1 MEGVD
6 SGLGELCLL
15 AIQPSGSGAGLFYRA
30 SLNGLVSALW
40 RLTRVLCLPSPFPVR
55 HAIG

>member
-15 AIQPSGSGAGLFYRA
+15 AIQPSGSGAGFLSRA
-30 SLNGLVSALW
+30 SLNGLVSSLW
-40 RLTRVLCLPSPFPVR
+40 RLTRVPCLPSPFPVR
-55 HAIG
+55 HAFG